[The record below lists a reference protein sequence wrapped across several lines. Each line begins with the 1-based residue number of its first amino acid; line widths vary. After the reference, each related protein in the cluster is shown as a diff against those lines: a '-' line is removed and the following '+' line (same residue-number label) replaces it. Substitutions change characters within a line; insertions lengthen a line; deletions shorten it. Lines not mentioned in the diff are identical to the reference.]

1 MELSNVS
8 GPEPPDSVFLV
19 ELFLGLGFVVVIA
32 EGNVAATDVYLAA
45 GKWLVGDLKN
55 YKPLRPL

>member
-32 EGNVAATDVYLAA
+32 KGNVASADVNLAA
-45 GKWLVGDLKN
+45 GKWLVGNLKD